1 MHTNITGEIT
11 IRELEE
17 KDNAALAVI
26 IRNSLAEFGANKPG
40 TVFFDPTTDDL
51 FTLFRQPGSMYFVAE
66 QGGKILGGGGI
77 FPSEGLPSG
86 TCELVKMYLLPDARN
101 IGLGRKLIGLC
112 LEKAK
117 EMGYQQV
124 YLETLPEL
132 KQAVKVYE
140 KFGFTYL
147 DGPMGNTGHFG
158 CNVWM
163 IHNLYRNH
171 TYLIQAESRP
181 ILKPIWIMKISRFVP
196 GAG

>member
-1 MHTNITGEIT
+1 MHIQSSAGII
-11 IRELEE
+11 IRKLEK
-17 KDNAALAVI
+17 KDNTALALI

-51 FTLFRQPGSMYFVAE
+51 FSLFEQPGSWYYVAE
-66 QGGKILGGGGI
+66 QKGKVLGGAGI
-77 FPSEGLPSG
+77 FPSNGLPEG
-86 TCELVKMYLLPDARN
+86 TCELVKMYLLPEARN

-117 EMGYQQV
+117 ETGYQQV

-140 KFGFTYL
+140 KFGFDYL
-147 DGPMGNTGHFG
+147 KGPMGNTGHFG

-163 IHNLYRNH
+163 IHQL
-171 TYLIQAESRP
+171 
-181 ILKPIWIMKISRFVP
+181 
-196 GAG
+196 

>member
-1 MHTNITGEIT
+1 MEINNT
-11 IRELEE
+11 AEIIIRELEE

-51 FTLFRQPGSMYFVAE
+51 FTLFRQPGSGYFVAE
-66 QGGKILGGGGI
+66 KNGKILGGGGI

-86 TCELVKMYLLPDARN
+86 TCELVKMYLHPDARN

-112 LEKAK
+112 LEKAR
-117 EMGYQQV
+117 EMGYKQV

-147 DGPMGNTGHFG
+147 DSPMGNTGHFG

-163 IHNLYRNH
+163 IHDL
-171 TYLIQAESRP
+171 TETTQA
-181 ILKPIWIMKISRFVP
+181 
-196 GAG
+196 